1 MGKKM
6 ITLKIKDISWKFI
19 LLQNSKYDKMFGQN
33 SGAITVHDD
42 KTVYFKLMYL
52 EPKIVHH
59 ELAHVYFASCCTIS
73 SIESINAETIE
84 EIFAE
89 IWENHFSDVIKN
101 ATLIYEDLLKQ
112 KDKLLKTKG
121 ATRGRKNSTK

>member
-1 MGKKM
+1 M

>member
-84 EIFAE
+84 ETFAE